1 VITVGLTGSIA
12 MGKSEVADIFRSQGI
27 PVFDADREVHAL
39 YDSAEGLSLL
49 QPIAPE
55 AIIDGRVDRQA
66 LSNLV
71 LDNPQ
76 RMQQLETI
84 VHAEVAKRR
93 SSFAAKAQRDGQ
105 GIILSDVPLLFE
117 KDMARQ
123 FDVTIVVSAPEDQ
136 QRQRA
141 MQRAGMTAAK
151 LDLILKRQMPDA
163 EKRRL
168 ATYVIINDGSLE
180 ELRENTLAI
189 LSNIKK
195 DHRL

>member
-1 VITVGLTGSIA
+1 MITIGLTGSIA
-12 MGKSEVADIFRSQGI
+12 MGKSEVANIFRSQGI

-39 YDSAEGLSLL
+39 YDSAEGVSLL